1 MRELHCAADMRGRVT
16 MQQYGIPLALFYLGN
31 LFIHDRLDFLFAVE
45 VSRNHIN
52 SDILIIMFAGIILS

>member
-1 MRELHCAADMRGRVT
+1 

-52 SDILIIMFAGIILS
+52 SDILMIMFAGIILS